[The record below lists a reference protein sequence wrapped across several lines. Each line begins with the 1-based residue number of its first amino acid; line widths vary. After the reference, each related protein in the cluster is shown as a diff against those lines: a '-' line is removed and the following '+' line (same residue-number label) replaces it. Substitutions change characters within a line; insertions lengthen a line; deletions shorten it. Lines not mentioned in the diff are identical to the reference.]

1 MIHCQMMSHSRGFA
15 WVLLSGFLMAGMG
28 AVGGTEPLPEP
39 PDWTAWKAKRLE
51 SVAGTNGWTTLVG
64 LFWLPEGT
72 STFGSSS
79 SNTFVLLPQLAPA
92 NIGSF
97 VRSGTNVEF
106 IAQPGVEVTTNHSR
120 VDRLKLRSDDAGAS
134 PTVVMVGQLRFFL
147 IQRGERL
154 GIRAKSPLAPT
165 RVHFQGL
172 DYFPYQPDW
181 RLDGQFEA
189 VPAGTTVQ
197 IADVTG
203 AVKAEPVA
211 GAVTFEVGGKPY
223 RLLAL
228 DDDETHDLWLI
239 FKDGTSG
246 KTTLGGGR
254 FLHVARPGPDAR
266 LTVDFNFAYS
276 PPCTYT
282 PFATCPLPPRENYL
296 TLAVPAGEKKYRGE
310 TE

>member
-1 MIHCQMMSHSRGFA
+1 MA
-15 WVLLSGFLMAGMG
+15 WMG
-28 AVGGTEPLPEP
+28 CVGSTDPLPDP

-51 SVAGTNGWTTLVG
+51 SIAGTNGWATLVG

-72 STFGSSS
+72 STMGSNA
-79 SNTFVLLPQLAPA
+79 SNTFVLLPELAPPRV
-92 NIGSF
+92 GSF
-97 VRSGTNVEF
+97 VRAGTNVEF
-106 IAQPGVEVTTNHSR
+106 IAHPGVVVTTNHSR
-120 VDRLKLRSDDAGAS
+120 VDRLNLRSDGAGAS
-134 PTVVMVGQLRFFL
+134 PTVVTVGQLRFFL

-165 RVHFQGL
+165 RVHFLGL
-172 DYFPYQPDW
+172 DCFPYQPEW
-181 RLDGQFEA
+181 RLEGRFES

-203 AVKAEPVA
+203 AVKAETVA

-228 DDDETHDLWLI
+228 DDEETHDLWLI

-246 KTTLGGGR
+246 RTTHGGGR
-254 FLHVARPGPDAR
+254 FLHVAKPGPDGR

-310 TE
+310 IE

>member
-1 MIHCQMMSHSRGFA
+1 MIHCPVMRRSWGFA
-15 WVLLSGFLMAGMG
+15 LVLLPGLLMAWLGC
-28 AVGGTEPLPEP
+28 VGGTEPLPDP
-39 PDWTAWKAKRLE
+39 PEWTAWKAKRLE
-51 SVAGTNGWTTLVG
+51 SVAGTNGWATLVG

-72 STFGSSS
+72 STFGSNA
-79 SNTFVLLPQLAPA
+79 SNTFVLLPELAPA
-92 NIGSF
+92 KIGAF

-120 VDRLKLRSDDAGAS
+120 VDRLKLRSDDAGGS
-134 PTVVMVGQLRFFL
+134 PTVVAVGQLRFFL

-165 RVHFQGL
+165 RVHFLGL

-181 RLDGQFEA
+181 RLDGRFEA
-189 VPAGTTVQ
+189 VPADTTVQ

-211 GAVTFEVGGKPY
+211 GAVAFDVGGKSY

-246 KTTLGGGR
+246 RTTHGGGR
-254 FLHVARPGPDAR
+254 FLHVAKPGPDGR

-282 PFATCPLPPRENYL
+282 PYATCPLPPRENYL